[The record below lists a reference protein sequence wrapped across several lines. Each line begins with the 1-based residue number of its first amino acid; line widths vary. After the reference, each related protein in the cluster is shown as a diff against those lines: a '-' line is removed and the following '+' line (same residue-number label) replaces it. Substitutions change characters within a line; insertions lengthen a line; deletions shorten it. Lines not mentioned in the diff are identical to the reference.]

1 MRTSDYATAAAQLDD
16 HVATCE
22 SCSTGHACAEGD
34 DYAEAEY
41 RAYARMRRDDNT
53 GERVRSDAR

>member
-1 MRTSDYATAAAQLDD
+1 MRATDYQTAAAQLDD

-22 SCSTGHACAEGD
+22 SCSTGHACGEGD

-41 RAYARMRRDDNT
+41 RAYAGMRRDDNMPD
-53 GERVRSDAR
+53 RRSRHAR

>member
-1 MRTSDYATAAAQLDD
+1 MRAVDYPTAAAQLDD
-16 HVATCE
+16 HLATCE
-22 SCSTGHACAEGD
+22 SCSTGHACSDGD

-53 GERVRSDAR
+53 TERGRSHVR